1 MEWNDRL
8 LETLRARDWSVPDLA
23 RVIGGGDLVAMT
35 ERLYKYAKRS
45 EPGRKVPVPRGDLM
59 AQIARALGMTEQEL
73 RFGGGEAAAPSPNAL
88 VGGPVRATRN
98 ETPIYGHGAGGT
110 DGKFILNG
118 QRVGTILTPP
128 SLDGVTS
135 AYAVYVHGDSVF
147 PRYESGEVVHVNP
160 NRPVR
165 QGDWVVLQV
174 RTGEPDELAGFVKKF
189 VSRSSKEVVVEQL
202 NPPRKLR
209 FPAKDIHAVH
219 KIVGSGEG

>member
-8 LETLRARDWSVPDLA
+8 LESLRARNWSVPQLA
-23 RVIGGGDLVAMT
+23 RAIGGGDTAALT

-45 EPGRKVPVPRGDLM
+45 EPDRKVPVPRGDLM
-59 AQIARALGMTEQEL
+59 GQIARALGMSEQEL
-73 RFGGGEAAAPSPNAL
+73 RFGSEAVTISPNAS
-88 VGGPVRATRN
+88 VAGPVRATRD

-118 QRVGTILTPP
+118 QQVGTILTPP

-135 AYAVYVHGDSVF
+135 AYAVYVHGESVY

-174 RTGEPDELAGFVKKF
+174 RTGEPGELAGFVKKF
-189 VSRSSKEVVVEQL
+189 VSRSAKEVVVEQL

-209 FPAKDIHAVH
+209 FPTKDVHAVH